1 MDIKNVE
8 PILLPVP
15 RSKGLR
21 IARLVE
27 TNNAESPHAE
37 CYSDTHTTIAMTLG
51 SLYTHNMGCL

>member
-37 CYSDTHTTIAMTLG
+37 CYSDTHTVIEMAYEP
-51 SLYTHNMGCL
+51 SYAHNMGCL